1 MASSKLVLFFLVILT
16 SNARSIAQIYTSKRL
31 YLEHEICI
39 DTEPGAVVII
49 GVFLNC
55 HLHQQTSASYCQQP
69 TSAAYRIQ
77 HGLAR
82 LLHSF
87 LLSIQVVQCEL
98 PLCFGCFIIF
108 CLWENS
114 SCKKRNSSGLN
125 QHTSTNYLPRYAE
138 TGLEA
143 TLHLVQVQVT
153 SLGKSWFREI
163 SYIFR
168 VPLFW
173 SIVSWQHFHST
184 NSDWSKVFNP
194 MFNLSK
200 TSL

>member
-1 MASSKLVLFFLVILT
+1 MALKCGFLKTCLVFSSHFDFKC
-16 SNARSIAQIYTSKRL
+16 QIHSTNTSKRL

-49 GVFLNC
+49 GIFLNC

-98 PLCFGCFIIF
+98 LYVSAA
-108 CLWENS
+108 S
-114 SCKKRNSSGLN
+114 SYLVMGKQLLHKAELIWPESAQNQNEVFLFNHITLQRITCQGMQKRDSL
-125 QHTSTNYLPRYAE
+125 
-138 TGLEA
+138 A
-143 TLHLVQVQVT
+143 TIHLVQVQVT
-153 SLGKSWFREI
+153 SLGKTCFREI

-168 VPLFW
+168 VPLYG
-173 SIVSWQHFHST
+173 
-184 NSDWSKVFNP
+184 
-194 MFNLSK
+194 
-200 TSL
+200 